1 MRPDGFGPAVVL
13 IVLRSSQFAV
23 AIFQT
28 SLPFFD
34 ISTGLSTLEPTPNG
48 SNLDLLLETLDY
60 LPGMAWC

>member
-13 IVLRSSQFAV
+13 IVRRSSQFAV

-28 SLPFFD
+28 SLSFFD
-34 ISTGLSTLEPTPNG
+34 ISTGLSTLELTTNG
-48 SNLDLLLETLDY
+48 LNLDLLLETLDY